1 MRKLLVVWLTVAG
14 LVAGSLPAAPERTA
28 LAQTPPAAAG
38 AQTVIPT
45 SRPAP
50 VIGAAAGILLDASD
64 GSILWERNS
73 RARRAIAST
82 TKILTALVV
91 LEEAE
96 PQDLVTASARAE
108 SVGADDPLVTEL
120 ELVAGEKMSVEN
132 LLYGLLLPSGSDA
145 AVALAEHVGGSVAG
159 FARLMNERA
168 REAGA
173 SDSNFTNADGLDD
186 PAAYSTAY
194 DLAQITRAAMA
205 NAEFRKIV
213 ATPRY
218 QIPRPGPGP
227 REVVNRNELL
237 GRLNGAN
244 GVKTGNTRAAGRTLV
259 ASAQRDGEERLSVLL
274 GSTDPFGESS
284 ALLNFGFAGF
294 RRFQVVAPDRPWGQ
308 VTYGDGTSVQLV
320 AAKEV
325 SVLLGESTR
334 EPSMRYRP
342 AESDLVVDVPG
353 NLVIPLQ
360 VTCRG
365 AVREC
370 GPPERHRSP
379 LAGLISLFAPLLVA
393 LK

>member
-1 MRKLLVVWLTVAG
+1 LRKLLVVWLTVVG
-14 LVAGSLPAAPERTA
+14 LVLSPASGVLERPALAQAPAAPAE
-28 LAQTPPAAAG
+28 L
-38 AQTVIPT
+38 TVIPT

-50 VIGAAAGILLDASD
+50 AIGAAAGILLDASD
-64 GSILWERNS
+64 GSILWEKNS

-82 TKILTALVV
+82 TKILTALVA

-96 PQDLVTASARAE
+96 PGEVVTASARAE
-108 SVGADDPLVTEL
+108 AVGADDPLVTEL
-120 ELVAGEKMSVEN
+120 ELVQGERMTVEN

-145 AVALAEHVGGSVAG
+145 AVALAEHVGGSVEG

-173 SDSNFTNADGLDD
+173 TDSNFTNADGLDD
-186 PAAYSTAY
+186 PMAYSTAY

-213 ATPRY
+213 ATSRY
-218 QIPRPGPGP
+218 QIPRTGPGL

-237 GRLNGAN
+237 GRVNGAN
-244 GVKTGNTRAAGRTLV
+244 GVKTGNTRNAGRTLV
-259 ASAQRDGEERLSVLL
+259 SSALRQGEERIAVVL
-274 GSTDPFGESS
+274 GSTDPFGESA
-284 ALLNFGFAGF
+284 ALLNFGFAAF
-294 RRFQVVAPDRPWGQ
+294 RRFQVVSPDRPWGQ
-308 VTYGDGTSVQLV
+308 VTYGDGTSVRLV

-342 AESDLVVDVPG
+342 AEGDLVVDVPG
-353 NLVIPLQ
+353 ELVIPLQ
-360 VTCRG
+360 MTCPG
-365 AVREC
+365 EGEC
-370 GPPERHRSP
+370 GPPERRRRP
-379 LAGLISLFAPLLVA
+379 VAALISLFAPLLVA

>member
-1 MRKLLVVWLTVAG
+1 LRKLLVVWLTVVG
-14 LVAGSLPAAPERTA
+14 LVLSPASGVLDRPALGQAPPPV
-28 LAQTPPAAAG
+28 PPAP
-38 AQTVIPT
+38 TVIAT

-50 VIGAAAGILLDASD
+50 TVGAAAGILLDASD
-64 GSILWERNS
+64 GSILWEKNS

-96 PQDLVTASARAE
+96 PGEVVTASARAE
-108 SVGADDPLVTEL
+108 AVGADDPLITEL
-120 ELVAGEKMSVEN
+120 ELVRGEQMTVEN

-145 AVALAEHVGGSVAG
+145 AVALAEHVGGSIAG
-159 FARLMNERA
+159 FAGLMNERA

-173 SDSNFTNADGLDD
+173 TDSNFTNADGLDD
-186 PAAYSTAY
+186 PNAYSTAY

-218 QIPRPGPGP
+218 QIPRTGPGP

-244 GVKTGNTRAAGRTLV
+244 GVKTGNTRSAGRTLV
-259 ASAQRDGEERLSVLL
+259 ASAQRQGEERISVVL
-274 GSTDPFGESS
+274 GSPDPFGESG
-284 ALLNFGFAGF
+284 ALLNFGFAAF
-294 RRFQVVAPDRPWGQ
+294 RRFQVVSPDRPWGQ
-308 VTYGDGTSVQLV
+308 VTYGDGTSVRLV

-342 AESDLVVDVPG
+342 AEGDLVVDVPG
-353 NLVIPLQ
+353 ELVIPLQ
-360 VTCRG
+360 MTCPG
-365 AVREC
+365 VVDEC
-370 GPPERHRSP
+370 GPPDRRRSP
-379 LAGLISLFAPLLVA
+379 VAGLISLFAPLLVA